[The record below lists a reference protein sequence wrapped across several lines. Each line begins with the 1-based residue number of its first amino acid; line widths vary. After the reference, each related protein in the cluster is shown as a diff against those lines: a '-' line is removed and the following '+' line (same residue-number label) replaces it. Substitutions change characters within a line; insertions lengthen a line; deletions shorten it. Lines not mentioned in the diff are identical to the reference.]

1 MTNLHSLLSSGAWV
15 IVFVFFSVFVF
26 VLPILQSMLSASAVV
41 LAFFYVCVFVFV
53 FVFVFVSP
61 ILQSM
66 LSAGAVVVNG

>member
-1 MTNLHSLLSSGAWV
+1 MTNLHSSLSSGAWV

-41 LAFFYVCVFVFV
+41 IAFFYVCVFAFV
-53 FVFVFVSP
+53 FVLPF
-61 ILQSM
+61 LQSM